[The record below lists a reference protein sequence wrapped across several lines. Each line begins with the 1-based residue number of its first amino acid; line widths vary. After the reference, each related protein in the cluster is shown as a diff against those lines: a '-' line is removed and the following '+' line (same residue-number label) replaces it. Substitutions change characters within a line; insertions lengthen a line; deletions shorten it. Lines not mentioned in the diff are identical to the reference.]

1 MEVCTQNA
9 APGTT
14 AVVESN
20 TTATAASSTDTGLT
34 TREKYRVTHGAL
46 MLFAWTLLIPLAL
59 GEAVLKS
66 EGKWCVFNSVATD
79 SQNVVR
85 QHFLDDFSFLV
96 LECSLSSHLFT

>member
-14 AVVESN
+14 AVVESK
-20 TTATAASSTDTGLT
+20 TTATAASSTDKGLT
-34 TREKYRVTHGAL
+34 TREKYRVTHGTL

-66 EGKWCVFNSVATD
+66 EGKGDQDVFILVQRTHKKSTVNISFMF
-79 SQNVVR
+79 
-85 QHFLDDFSFLV
+85 FL
-96 LECSLSSHLFT
+96 SHTRRKEHLHVC